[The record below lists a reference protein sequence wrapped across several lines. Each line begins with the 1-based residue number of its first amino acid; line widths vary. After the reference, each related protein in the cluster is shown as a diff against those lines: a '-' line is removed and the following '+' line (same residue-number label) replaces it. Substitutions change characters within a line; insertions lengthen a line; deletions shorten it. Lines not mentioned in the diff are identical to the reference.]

1 MRPASTRPR
10 MFRDIPRA
18 SAPGDPRR
26 SRRTVRVPGQL
37 LVVATVFGFIGA
49 QSIGSRIIRTLH
61 QFPVVGASFNPA
73 SHHAVR
79 GS

>member
-1 MRPASTRPR
+1 
-10 MFRDIPRA
+10 
-18 SAPGDPRR
+18 
-26 SRRTVRVPGQL
+26 VRVPGQL